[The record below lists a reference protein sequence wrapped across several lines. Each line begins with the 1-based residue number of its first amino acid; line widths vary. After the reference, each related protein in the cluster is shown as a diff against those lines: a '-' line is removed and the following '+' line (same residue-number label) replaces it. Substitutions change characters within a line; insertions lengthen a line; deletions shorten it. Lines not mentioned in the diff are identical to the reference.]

1 MLVYSLTP
9 SVTSEQKRSSALEQ
23 RSTPSRFQSAVRIY
37 TTELSLVKDWAKL
50 TVDDKTSSLKR
61 KTSELR
67 KISNVRSNFVLLLV
81 MSRGFEV
88 VTGAK
93 ALRVVVGIMDT
104 YQPHHH
110 LLLFLFLSAMLG
122 MELRLCSLRQC
133 TTTKLPVPCTRFF
146 SSLGSSV
153 ETE

>member
-67 KISNVRSNFVLLLV
+67 KISNVRSNFVFLLV

-93 ALRVVVGIMDT
+93 ALSCRSPAPDSQCWDYGHIPTTPPSPPLSFSFCYVGDGAKA
-104 YQPHHH
+104 
-110 LLLFLFLSAMLG
+110 LFTQTMYYY
-122 MELRLCSLRQC
+122 
-133 TTTKLPVPCTRFF
+133 
-146 SSLGSSV
+146 
-153 ETE
+153 